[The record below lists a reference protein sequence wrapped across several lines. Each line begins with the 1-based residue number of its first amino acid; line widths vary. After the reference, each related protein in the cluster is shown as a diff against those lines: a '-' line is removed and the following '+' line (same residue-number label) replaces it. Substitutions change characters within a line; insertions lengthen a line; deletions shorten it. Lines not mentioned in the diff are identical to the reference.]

1 MNLPQLLVTPEK
13 EVKGF
18 LSEVVDTLRPYTIDG
33 EVTVINNGH
42 LKIKGKYPSG
52 NHSFVL
58 GTSPSDYK
66 WKLNAKTLL
75 KRFIYTAILSSSA
88 A

>member
-1 MNLPQLLVTPEK
+1 MNK

-18 LSEVVDTLRPYTIDG
+18 LSEVVNTLRPYTLDG
-33 EVTVINNGH
+33 EVITKNNRGH

-52 NHSFVL
+52 NYSFVM
-58 GTSPSDYK
+58 GTTPSDYN

-75 KRFIYTAILSSSA
+75 KRFIYTEILQN
-88 A
+88 